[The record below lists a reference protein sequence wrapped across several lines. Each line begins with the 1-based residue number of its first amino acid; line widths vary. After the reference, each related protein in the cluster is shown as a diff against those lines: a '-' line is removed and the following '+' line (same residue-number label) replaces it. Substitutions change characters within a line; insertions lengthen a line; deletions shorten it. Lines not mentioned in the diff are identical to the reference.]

1 VPLSELIWIVL
12 LGLTSGLLIGCI
24 GIGGVLLVPSLVFL
38 AQIPIQIVI
47 PAAMMAY
54 IPAGIVGTAVFAH
67 NKSIRWGMAVWLC
80 LGAAPTAFAGAWVVG
95 AASPRLLEIALGLL
109 TILSGFNSLRSRF
122 GADCAKGAISNT
134 VLLIVGSGT
143 GLLSSVSG
151 TGGPLVLVP
160 VLITLSVPVLTAVGL
175 SQAIQLP
182 IAVAATLG
190 NILYGHLDPVLGGV
204 LAGTLTVGAW
214 FGAKLAHVVPRAIL
228 QRIVSVVLIAVGAF
242 IFANVGW
249 HLLK

>member
-1 VPLSELIWIVL
+1 MLISELIWIVV

-24 GIGGVLLVPSLVFL
+24 GIGGVLLVPALVFV
-38 AQIPIQIVI
+38 AQIPIQTVI

-54 IPAGIVGTAVFAH
+54 ISAGVIGTAVFAH
-67 NKSIRWGMAVWLC
+67 NKSIRWSMAAWLC
-80 LGAAPTAFAGAWVVG
+80 LGAAPTAFAGSWAVSAV
-95 AASPRLLEIALGLL
+95 SPRVLEIALGLL
-109 TILSGFNSLRSRF
+109 TVLSGLNSLRRRF
-122 GADCAKGAISNT
+122 VANAARRAISNT

-160 VLITLSVPVLTAVGL
+160 VLLTLSVPALTAVGL

-182 IAVAATLG
+182 IALAATLG
-190 NILYGHLDPVLGGV
+190 NILYGQVDPVLGGV
-204 LAGTLTVGAW
+204 LAGALTVGAW
-214 FGAKLAHVVPRAIL
+214 FGAKLAHVVPRATL
-228 QRIVSVVLIAVGAF
+228 QRIVSAVLIAVGAF

-249 HLLK
+249 HVLK